1 MPISPVALLR
11 RLEATRLEYGP
22 GRAVTK
28 FALLRALARTRLAS
42 ARQVLRLHE
51 HLCFSAHI
59 RTTARSSRRP
69 SGCSPAS
76 RAAATCSAIV
86 RSLPGLERWSADER
100 SALARV
106 ILAKGGRRDGDDLAR
121 FEAHP
126 KLGAALRRA
135 TGA

>member
-1 MPISPVALLR
+1 
-11 RLEATRLEYGP
+11 
-22 GRAVTK
+22 
-28 FALLRALARTRLAS
+28 
-42 ARQVLRLHE
+42 
-51 HLCFSAHI
+51 
-59 RTTARSSRRP
+59 
-69 SGCSPAS
+69 
-76 RAAATCSAIV
+76 
-86 RSLPGLERWSADER
+86 LPGLERWSADER